1 MSAKVRYFRIG
12 VFITSALAITIIGVV
27 ALTGGRWFKKLSS
40 FESYFDE
47 SVQGLAV
54 GSPIKYRGVQVGTVE
69 SISFVGDVYA
79 HELSKETLSRYG
91 RYVIV
96 SMSATDLAPHL
107 TEKEKEERREN
118 YVTAGLRV
126 RLAQQGLTGLVYI
139 EADYL
144 DPREYPAMEVPWTPR
159 AVYLPSAPST
169 VTLLGAALHNITRQL
184 EKADIH
190 KVTADLDTLLIEAT
204 KSFRDA
210 NLALLSNQ
218 TSQMLAESQ
227 HVAHQIRRL
236 VDGREVNIILSEA
249 AATMEGMRDVVTQWS
264 EISRQ
269 IKNASDKFPATA
281 TRLERSVR
289 QIDMLLG
296 KKTPDIEQTID
307 SLRVTADNF
316 RELSENA
323 KRYPAQMFLGGP
335 PPRAGST
342 KR

>member
-1 MSAKVRYFRIG
+1 
-12 VFITSALAITIIGVV
+12 
-27 ALTGGRWFKKLSS
+27 
-40 FESYFDE
+40 
-47 SVQGLAV
+47 
-54 GSPIKYRGVQVGTVE
+54 
-69 SISFVGDVYA
+69 
-79 HELSKETLSRYG
+79 
-91 RYVIV
+91 
-96 SMSATDLAPHL
+96 
-107 TEKEKEERREN
+107 
-118 YVTAGLRV
+118 
-126 RLAQQGLTGLVYI
+126 
-139 EADYL
+139 
-144 DPREYPAMEVPWTPR
+144 
-159 AVYLPSAPST
+159 
-169 VTLLGAALHNITRQL
+169 
-184 EKADIH
+184 
-190 KVTADLDTLLIEAT
+190 
-204 KSFRDA
+204 
-210 NLALLSNQ
+210 
-218 TSQMLAESQ
+218 MLAESQ